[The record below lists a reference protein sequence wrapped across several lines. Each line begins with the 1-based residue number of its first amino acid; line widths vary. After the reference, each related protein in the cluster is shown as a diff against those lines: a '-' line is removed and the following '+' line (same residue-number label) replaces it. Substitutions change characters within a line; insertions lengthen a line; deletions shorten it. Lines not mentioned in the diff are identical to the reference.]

1 MDLTLLFKRVYSQC
15 YFNKIPMKKLFA
27 YLMVGV
33 VLLSGCSLFKGNEK
47 QKFIDAT
54 IEASCL
60 VFQASD
66 PFAPELEAQ
75 AKEIYKK
82 YGFDVESDEAIQA
95 VSDKYTENSEVQDA
109 ILAGIK
115 ECSPGLF
122 EEPTAETPASVS
134 DAIDEGTLVVP
145 E

>member
-1 MDLTLLFKRVYSQC
+1 
-15 YFNKIPMKKLFA
+15 
-27 YLMVGV
+27 MVGAI
-33 VLLSGCSLFKGNEK
+33 LLSGCSLFKGNEK
-47 QKFIDAT
+47 QNFIDAT

-66 PFAPELEAQ
+66 PFATELEAQ

-95 VSDKYTENSEVQDA
+95 VSDKYTEDSEVQDA

-115 ECSPGLF
+115 ECSPELF
-122 EEPTAETPASVS
+122 EEQPAAEEPAAEE
-134 DAIDEGTLVVP
+134 DAASLSEAAENGSLVAP